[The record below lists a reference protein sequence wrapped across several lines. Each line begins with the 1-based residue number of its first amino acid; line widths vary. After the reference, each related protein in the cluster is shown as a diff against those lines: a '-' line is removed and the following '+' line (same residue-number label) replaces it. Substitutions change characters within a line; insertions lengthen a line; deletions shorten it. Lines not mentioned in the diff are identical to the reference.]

1 MHVILSFSSPRCLI
15 IAHLNVIYTKF
26 RCAMITQLKKNMAC
40 VGMCACDHT
49 LLTARP
55 AHNDIHKYRD
65 LMEIHLVILLFAEID
80 VYVKFFSTCF

>member
-1 MHVILSFSSPRCLI
+1 
-15 IAHLNVIYTKF
+15 
-26 RCAMITQLKKNMAC
+26 MITQLKKNMAC